1 MTTCPA
7 PRATYTAVLD
17 LFPAPESLTAQ
28 QTLDLALSW
37 IADNPDSWDFIVAG
51 AQRDALDGV
60 PIRIK
65 AYVEALRDRR
75 NVSWATRAVKLPNG
89 LTPAFGRI
97 LVEWYPEL
105 APSIR
110 LASSKLNGLVI
121 PPRRDVA

>member
-1 MTTCPA
+1 M
-7 PRATYTAVLD
+7 
-17 LFPAPESLTAQ
+17 TAQ
-28 QTLDLALSW
+28 QTMECALSW
-37 IADNPDSWDFIVAG
+37 IADNPQAWDFIVGA

-97 LVEWYPEL
+97 LVEWHPEL
-105 APSIR
+105 RDSIR
-110 LASSKLNGLVI
+110 LSSSKLNGVTI
-121 PPRRDVA
+121 PPRVA